1 MRQLK
6 LWARMIVN
14 KQYDDM
20 EVPPNI
26 PIITGGIKRP
36 ARRESLSEALSSAAT
51 ALTKALAGQTTNLKT
66 PPRPKTPIP
75 TPNDSPSGMSPATK
89 AKITT
94 QYISQLK
101 SLQEL
106 REMGVLD
113 DNEFEE
119 QKTFA
124 LRNLRKLN
132 TQSAKV

>member
-1 MRQLK
+1 MQLAEKHGDKFNEMQLK

-14 KQYDDM
+14 KQHDDM

-51 ALTKALAGQTTNLKT
+51 ALTNAITCQYHSNAKT
-66 PPRPKTPIP
+66 PPRPQTPP
-75 TPNDSPSGMSPATK
+75 VSKAKHSPSGISPASK
-89 AKITT
+89 AKIST
-94 QYISQLK
+94 QCISQLK

-113 DNEFEE
+113 DE
-119 QKTFA
+119 QKTC
-124 LRNLRKLN
+124 L
-132 TQSAKV
+132 AKS